1 MLFAIFLVYIFQND
15 FTEYHHCQIVW
26 IRNKG
31 NVLLSG
37 SWFKMF
43 AKDIIRRK
51 KLPLV
56 GESVK
61 VSIDWIQ

>member
-1 MLFAIFLVYIFQND
+1 M
-15 FTEYHHCQIVW
+15 
-26 IRNKG
+26 
-31 NVLLSG
+31 LLSG

-43 AKDIIRRK
+43 AKDIIRRY

-56 GESVK
+56 RESVK